1 MDALNQYQLLG
12 RLLVYLEACGL
23 ESDAATFD
31 TALRMLSDI
40 PQPAAESQE
49 FDWLLARIPHYFR
62 IAGGAV
68 PTVAPRIQRG
78 SIGYYAH
85 GSS

>member
-1 MDALNQYQLLG
+1 MDALKQYQLLG

-40 PQPAAESQE
+40 PQSAAESQE
-49 FDWLLARIPHYFR
+49 FDWLLERIPYYFR
-62 IAGGAV
+62 IAEDAL
-68 PTVAPRIQRG
+68 PKVAPPFQRG